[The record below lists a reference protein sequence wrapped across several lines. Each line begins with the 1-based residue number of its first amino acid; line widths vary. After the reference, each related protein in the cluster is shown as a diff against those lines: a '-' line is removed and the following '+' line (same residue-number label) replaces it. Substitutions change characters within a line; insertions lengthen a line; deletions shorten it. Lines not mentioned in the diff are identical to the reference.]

1 MYNISGLDNVFDV
14 IAYTSSALQESG
26 YTSDEVEDYIT
37 EAINKNYNFDI
48 IEISKERLD
57 ECNKLFRDE
66 KVEDDFDDY
75 YSSLWDD
82 DGERYDDS
90 EIDHEEDVY
99 DYMTGSYRKKEIWEY
114 DNAVDDVESEVEA
127 YEGFDS
133 CKNHYWDCSDD
144 VLDDASFWPDKK

>member
-1 MYNISGLDNVFDV
+1 MYSINGLDNVFDV

-48 IEISKERLD
+48 IEVSKERLE
-57 ECNKLFRDE
+57 ECNKLFKE
-66 KVEDDFDDY
+66 EPNEDDFNDY
-75 YSSLWDD
+75 YASLWD
-82 DGERYDDS
+82 DDS

-133 CKNHYWDCSDD
+133 CKNRF
-144 VLDDASFWPDKK
+144 LGLL